1 MSKSNRTKRYEDALE
16 KFLEDGG
23 KVEVC
28 PPRRAAGISVGKL
41 RSRFRHTDS
50 PVKVRHADSPVKV
63 NYSQK
68 VKRKSWKGA
77 RAQLRD

>member
-1 MSKSNRTKRYEDALE
+1 MSKSNSTKRYEDALA

-23 KVEVC
+23 KVKVC
-28 PPRRAAGISVGKL
+28 PPKRAAGLSVGKL
-41 RSRFRHTDS
+41 RSRFRH
-50 PVKVRHADSPVKV
+50 ADSTTEV